1 MKRQFRLLTAILPVC
16 FLAFAAFAQAQKTPV
31 KKQPAKKE
39 QSMEEMMKEMKKEME
54 SMDPEDRKIM
64 EEMGMFDLLKNVE
77 NVTKGVD
84 MEKVMAMA
92 DAEAQ
97 AKQIPKKPSGLSI
110 PPTPAGKEQLKAY
123 LQPILQSTE
132 AAMKPESKAE
142 AKKYLNKGAETA
154 QAAIGFMLKK
164 EWDKALYLLLNTCIA
179 NPEDYAS
186 LNNLGAMITMAGY
199 AHKSLPVL
207 QYVQK
212 QFPQSPTLLGNMG
225 QAWLSLG
232 HIAKAE
238 KMLKDALDKDEE
250 NTQAALSLA
259 VMYKQQ
265 GNTKQCAS
273 YAQKAAEGGC
283 ISQEVIEMLQESGVP
298 AEVIGEHIR
307 KKIKPFYKVHAIT
320 KRFRPP
326 AVPAAYNDAEMNK
339 IKQFFADL
347 DVTVN
352 ETSGI
357 TDALMREYEAALQ
370 DRMQNEVKVVTG
382 LKTAKERADYAAKY
396 SHPFRYGVEV
406 LRTILSDPSL
416 STSFTARIERE
427 KRYRQEQETALK
439 KSLSH
444 YGEQA
449 RAIHEQMKG
458 IEGGEGDIEGEEQLE
473 RLSIQLCQ
481 IDNNYTREY
490 NSGISEINNEYI
502 RKMEDLLNQQ
512 LQENIFWAIIHAQPN
527 DPNGLV
533 YGCYLSYLNEINS
546 FKNLYTDI
554 QKILECRNRGLEEQE
569 PTITGQLQQ
578 WEIDHCNLDWGLD
591 LEVTGFYMNCQGF
604 KTYGRIKAVKFEYGE
619 TIDPVTWNPTGYTVG
634 VEVGAKKE
642 FGVGKTLK
650 GEVGASV
657 GGSVTFD
664 AGGNVVDAGVKGSVG
679 AGVSGP
685 LGGNA
690 GGNLAGGEYTIRGGF
705 NGAGPSVN
713 SPGSSFL
720 RGN

>member
-1 MKRQFRLLTAILPVC
+1 MKKFTLLLVC
-16 FLAFAAFAQAQKTPV
+16 FLAFAALVQAQKTPV

-54 SMDPEDRKIM
+54 SMDPESRKAM

-77 NVTKGVD
+77 NMTKGVD
-84 MEKVMAMA
+84 MEKAKAMA

-97 AKQIPKKPSGLSI
+97 ARLIPKKPSGLSI
-110 PPTPAGKEQLKAY
+110 PSAPASKEQLRTY

-142 AKKYLNKGAETA
+142 AKKHLNKGTETA

-164 EWDKALYLLLNTCIA
+164 EWDKALFLLLNTCIA

-232 HIAKAE
+232 HIDKAE

-250 NTQAALSLA
+250 NTEAAFSLA

-283 ISQEVIEMLQESGVP
+283 VSPEVIEMLKESGVP

-307 KKIKPFYKVHAIT
+307 KKFKPFYKVHAIT

-326 AVPAAYNDAEMNK
+326 AVPSAYSDAEMNK

-347 DVTVN
+347 DVTAG
-352 ETSGI
+352 EAYATA
-357 TDALMREYEAALQ
+357 DALMREYEAALQ
-370 DRMQNEVKVVTG
+370 DRMQNGLEEARG
-382 LKTAKERADYAAKY
+382 LKTAKERAGYAAKY
-396 SHPFRYGVEV
+396 SHPFRYGVEA
-406 LRTILSDPSL
+406 LKTIMYDPSL
-416 STSFTARIERE
+416 STSYTTRIERE

-449 RAIHEQMKG
+449 RAIHKEMNG
-458 IEGGEGDIEGEEQLE
+458 IEGGEGDIKGEEQLE

-481 IDNNYTREY
+481 LDNSYTREY

-533 YGCYLSYLNEINS
+533 YGLYHSYLSEINS
-546 FKNLYTDI
+546 FKSLYTDI
-554 QKILECRNRGLEEQE
+554 QKIQECRSSGLVEQE
-569 PTITGQLQQ
+569 PTITGKLEQ
-578 WEIDHCNLDWGLD
+578 WEIDHCNLDWGAD
-591 LEVTGFYMNCQGF
+591 LMVTGFYMNCQGF
-604 KTYGRIKAVKFEYGE
+604 KTYARIGAVKVEYGE
-619 TIDPVTWNPTGYTVG
+619 TIDPVTWNPTGYTAK

-650 GEVGASV
+650 GEVGATV

-664 AGGNVVDAGVKGSVG
+664 GGGNVVDVGVKGSIG

-685 LGGNA
+685 LGGSA
-690 GGNLAGGEYTIRGGF
+690 GGDLAGGEYTLRGGF